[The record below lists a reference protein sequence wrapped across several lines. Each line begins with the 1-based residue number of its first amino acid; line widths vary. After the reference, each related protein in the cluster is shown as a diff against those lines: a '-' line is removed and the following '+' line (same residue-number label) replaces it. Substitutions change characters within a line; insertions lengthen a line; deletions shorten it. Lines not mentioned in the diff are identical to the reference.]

1 MTQHQRDDNRSFWI
15 NQRPRQWVLLPDTAF
30 ATLRIFHTTSYFC
43 IEWTWVPRFEPDSPL
58 LRLFL
63 LAENVTTPYLMKNDR
78 IEIKGVYVFRLTM
91 TVLRDL
97 PRLKYLTTKANNYWK
112 TIAKKVIYI
121 PRTMPKSVRIFS
133 LFSVNDARLRSN
145 FKNSRFVLH
154 RGFQTLE
161 NSKSTRPT
169 ASCFHQ
175 FSRVWKPRWNTR
187 TRFWNITWNVSDIE
201 LRMWNQ
207 VSYDHRSYERTLSNC
222 V

>member
-1 MTQHQRDDNRSFWI
+1 
-15 NQRPRQWVLLPDTAF
+15 
-30 ATLRIFHTTSYFC
+30 
-43 IEWTWVPRFEPDSPL
+43 
-58 LRLFL
+58 
-63 LAENVTTPYLMKNDR
+63 
-78 IEIKGVYVFRLTM
+78 M

-121 PRTMPKSVRIFS
+121 PRRMPKSVRIFS
-133 LFSVNDARLRSN
+133 LFLVNDARLRSN
-145 FKNSRFVLH
+145 FKNSRFLFH

-187 TRFWNITWNVSDIE
+187 TRFWNITSNLSCILLCCDDFIFFTVVMDGRCDLLFIDFIGSDLE
-201 LRMWNQ
+201 AM
-207 VSYDHRSYERTLSNC
+207 SRTMQLPY
-222 V
+222 